1 MKDLSFEEAI
11 NELEK
16 TVNELEVEK
25 LTLEES
31 VKKFEKGIELSKY
44 CNELLDKAEK
54 DIKILIEQSDGEIT
68 EENFVIPNGDAN

>member
-25 LTLEES
+25 LTLDES
-31 VKKFEKGIELSKY
+31 VKKFEKGMELSKY
-44 CNELLDKAEK
+44 CNELLEKAEK
-54 DIKILIEQSDGEIT
+54 DITILIEQSNGEIKAEKFEVNT
-68 EENFVIPNGDAN
+68 EE

>member
-1 MKDLSFEEAI
+1 MNDLSFEEAI

-16 TVNELEVEK
+16 TVNALEVEK

-31 VKKFEKGIELSKY
+31 VKKFQKGMELSKY

-54 DIKILIEQSDGEIT
+54 DITILIEQSSGEMKA
-68 EENFVIPNGDAN
+68 EKFELEGNE

>member
-25 LTLEES
+25 LTLDES
-31 VKKFEKGIELSKY
+31 VKKFQKGMELSKY
-44 CNELLDKAEK
+44 CDELLDKAEK
-54 DIKILIEQSDGEIT
+54 DISILIEQSNGEIKS
-68 EENFVIPNGDAN
+68 EKFELENNE

>member
-25 LTLEES
+25 LTLDES
-31 VKKFEKGIELSKY
+31 VKKFERGMELSKY

-54 DIKILIEQSDGEIT
+54 DIKILIEKSDGEIT
-68 EENFVIPNGDAN
+68 EETFVVPNGDEN

>member
-1 MKDLSFEEAI
+1 MNDLSFEEAI

-25 LTLEES
+25 LTLDES
-31 VKKFEKGIELSKY
+31 VKKFQKGMELSKY

-54 DIKILIEQSDGEIT
+54 DISILIENSTGEVKA
-68 EENFVIPNGDAN
+68 EKFELEGNE

>member
-25 LTLEES
+25 LTLDES
-31 VKKFEKGIELSKY
+31 VKKFQKGMELSKY

-54 DIKILIEQSDGEIT
+54 DISILIEQSNGEIKS
-68 EENFVIPNGDAN
+68 EKFELENNE

>member
-25 LTLEES
+25 LTLDES
-31 VKKFEKGIELSKY
+31 VKKFEKGMELSKY
-44 CNELLDKAEK
+44 CNELLEKAEK
-54 DIKILIEQSDGEIT
+54 DITILIEQSNGEIKSEKFEIDT
-68 EENFVIPNGDAN
+68 EE

>member
-16 TVNELEVEK
+16 TVNELEIEK
-25 LTLEES
+25 LTLDES
-31 VKKFEKGIELSKY
+31 VKKFQKGMELSKY

-54 DIKILIEQSDGEIT
+54 DISILIEQSNGEIKS
-68 EENFVIPNGDAN
+68 EKFELENNE